1 MQKAN
6 ATQNI
11 KLVGCYAKQ
20 MNHSKDDHT
29 LGNLNIIL

>member
-1 MQKAN
+1 MQKTN
-6 ATQNI
+6 AAQNI